1 MGSHHHHDHKHGH
14 GHNCHGNAGQ
24 KPIAIAAILT
34 GLFMIVEIW
43 GGLVSGSLALL
54 ADAGHMLTDFAALSL
69 AWLAFG
75 LAKRPPT
82 GSLNFGFKRFPVLA
96 AFVNG
101 LTLFLIAGW
110 IVKEAFHRFS
120 HDAHDIL
127 TGPMLGVAIAGLLV
141 NMLVFY
147 ILRRAGT
154 DSLNVRGA
162 ILHVMGD
169 MLGSAAAI
177 VAALVIMKTGYTPID
192 PMLSILVALLI
203 LYSAYHLVRA
213 SAHILLQG
221 APDHLDRAHINDK
234 LRNSFSGIASIENM
248 RIWSLTENETY
259 LSATVTLTESENWSE
274 LGPKIQKM
282 LLHDYEIS
290 QVNLSL
296 K

>member
-1 MGSHHHHDHKHGH
+1 MGSHHHDHTHGH
-14 GHNCHGNAGQ
+14 GHSHCHGNAGQ

-34 GLFMIVEIW
+34 GLFMIAEIW
-43 GGLVSGSLALL
+43 GGLISGSLALL

-75 LAKRPPT
+75 LAKRPAT
-82 GSLNFGFKRFPVLA
+82 GRLNFGLKRFPVLA

-127 TGPMLGVAIAGLLV
+127 TGPMLAVAIAGLLV

-147 ILRRAGT
+147 ILQRADT
-154 DSLNVRGA
+154 ENLNVRGA

-177 VAALVIMKTGYTPID
+177 IAALVIMKTGYTPID
-192 PMLSILVALLI
+192 PMLSVLVALLI
-203 LYSAYHLVRA
+203 LYSAWHLVRA

-221 APDHLDRAHINDK
+221 APAHLDREKIAQELTAKYSEISNIEHI
-234 LRNSFSGIASIENM
+234 E
-248 RIWSLTENETY
+248 IWSLTENEIY
-259 LSATVTLTESENWSE
+259 LSADVSMKDKAGWSK
-274 LGPKIQKM
+274 LGPKLKEE
-282 LLHDYEIS
+282 LSHDFGITN
-290 QVNLSL
+290 VNLNL